1 MDNTTAE
8 AFANNTAFKSKL
20 KHIDCRQEW
29 VKMLRNKDII
39 DIAPAHVNT
48 NENLADLFTKIL
60 DKNPFLKHRNRIM
73 KFLP

>member
-8 AFANNTAFKSKL
+8 AFSNNTAFKSKL

-39 DIAPAHVNT
+39 VPAHVNT

-60 DKNPFLKHRNRIM
+60 DKNTFLKHRNRIM